1 MDQFLRRY
9 ELPHA
14 CESMEIAQ
22 ALTRLAAK
30 QRRVLR
36 EYIWQVELGEVGVTA
51 WLESEKCPVSPR
63 AWYASGHKANYLHN
77 DAFKEALALYRDG
90 GQRWLI
96 TEEARTVEAAQR
108 KLRLGAVK
116 AADRMVDLVD
126 NAGSDMVKL
135 RAAEQV
141 LDRADAATASKG
153 PTGQP
158 NMADLTDDEL
168 IAIAGRWT
176 ASSGGGGAAESG
188 VRAAEA

>member
-1 MDQFLRRY
+1 MESLLRRY

-22 ALTRLAAK
+22 ALARLAAR

-36 EYIWQVELGEVGVTA
+36 EYIWQVELGELGVTA

-63 AWYASGHKANYLHN
+63 AWYASGHKANYLHS
-77 DAFKEALALYRDG
+77 DAFQEALALYRDA

-96 TEEARTVEAAQR
+96 TDQARSVEAAQR

-116 AADRMVDLVD
+116 AAERMVDLVD
-126 NAGSDMVKL
+126 HAASDMVKL

-141 LDRADAATASKG
+141 LDRADVATASKG

-168 IAIAGRWT
+168 IAIASRGST
-176 ASSGGGGAAESG
+176 SGGGE
-188 VRAAEA
+188 RAAEA

>member
-1 MDQFLRRY
+1 MSEQLLPRY
-9 ELPHA
+9 ALPHA
-14 CESMEIAQ
+14 SESQEIAL
-22 ALTRLAAK
+22 ALARLSPK

-36 EYIWQVELGEVGVTA
+36 EYIWQVELGGLGVTE
-51 WLESEKCPVSPR
+51 WLRSEKCPVTQK
-63 AWYASGHKANYLHN
+63 AWYLPGDKANYLHN
-77 DAFKEALALYRDG
+77 EAFQEALDLYKVA

-96 TEEARTVEAAQR
+96 SEEARTVEAAQR
-108 KLRLGAVK
+108 KLRMGAVK

-168 IAIAGRWT
+168 IAIASRGS
-176 ASSGGGGAAESG
+176 AGSGGGE
-188 VRAAEA
+188 RAAEA